1 MNTQK
6 AVYNRLFAEAKKT
19 ELESQKVELSISD
32 DVQDILSKSENSL
45 KEARKLISTNKKFLD
60 TYKKSLAE
68 LGKIEKTLMSKDDEL
83 MKLSDTAARIVMK
96 AEELA
101 DDLGVNANSIKGLS
115 KLDKISRTLIEVA
128 GEVQEAYTSI
138 D

>member
-6 AVYNRLFAEAKKT
+6 TVFNRLFAEAKKT

-96 AEELA
+96 AEELS
-101 DDLGVNANSIKGLS
+101 DDLGINANSIKGLS